1 MPGGLLNLISY
12 GSQNVFLT
20 GNPSKTFF
28 KTTYSKYTNFG
39 LQKFRI
45 DFDGQ
50 KILKLNE
57 PSVFNFKVPRYADLL
72 MDTYLVVTLPHIWS
86 PVMPPNCNLNNG
98 QGTLYNTWRPYEFK
112 WIKNLGT
119 QMIKSVRFTIGGQL
133 IQEFTG
139 DYLYNVVERDFNNVK
154 KDLYYKMTG
163 NVSELNDPANS
174 NGKINIYPS
183 AMQGTNT
190 DSNLLGPEPSIRSR
204 KLYIPINIWFTLASK
219 MAFPIV
225 SLQYLELN
233 IEITIR
239 PVRELFVIR
248 NVTGE
253 DNGLFGYYQRPDF
266 SFWEY
271 SFYRFLQPPPDLSL
285 NQNSYTDKRTNWNAD
300 VHLISTYAFLSDDE
314 IRHFALNEQHYLVK
328 QSYTTK
334 YNNIV
339 GSNIIDLKSLGMI
352 SSWMWFF
359 QRSDINLR
367 NEWSN
372 YTNWPYDFLPSN
384 VITPNGNTNPINC
397 NGTNFY
403 ASEDLSNNLTGIL
416 ITGDFNPTNE
426 KDIMLTW
433 GLLLDGKYR
442 ENEQDAGVFNY
453 IEKYVRTTGNSP
465 DGLYCYN
472 FCLNSN
478 INETQPSGAIN
489 LSKFQHIQFQI
500 KTITPVL
507 NPNAQFLSICS
518 ATTDGVIIGVN
529 KSVWNIYDYT
539 YDLTV
544 LEERYNILKFNSG
557 LGGLVYAR

>member
-50 KILKLNE
+50 RTLKLNE

-86 PVMPPNCNLNNG
+86 PVMPPKCVNDG
-98 QGTLYNTWRPYEFK
+98 PGTLYHTWRPYEFK

-133 IQEFTG
+133 IQEYTG

-183 AMQGTNT
+183 AMQGTNA
-190 DSNLLGPEPSIRSR
+190 DSNILGPEPSIRSR
-204 KLYIPINIWFTLASK
+204 KLYIPINVWFTLASK

-225 SLQYLELN
+225 SLQYLELD

-239 PVRELFVIR
+239 PVKELFVIR

-266 SFWEY
+266 SYWEY

-285 NQNSYTDKRTNWNAD
+285 NQSSYTDTRTNWNAD

-314 IRHFALNEQHYLVK
+314 IRNFALNEQHYLVK

-334 YNNIV
+334 FNNVV
-339 GSNIIDLKSLGMI
+339 GSNVIDLKSLGMI

-359 QRSDINLR
+359 QRSDVNLR

-372 YTNWPYDFLPSN
+372 YTNWPYDYLPSN

-397 NGTNFY
+397 GGTNYY
-403 ASEDLSNNLTGIL
+403 ASEDLSGNFTGIL
-416 ITGDFNPTNE
+416 VSGDFNPTNQ

-442 ENEQDAGVFNY
+442 ENELDAGVFNY

-478 INETQPSGAIN
+478 VNDTQPSGAIN
-489 LSKFQHIQFQI
+489 LSKFQNIQFQV
-500 KTITPVL
+500 KTFTPVL
-507 NPNAQFLSICS
+507 DPSAQFLSICS
-518 ATTDGVIIGVN
+518 ATEDGVIIGVN

-557 LGGLVYAR
+557 LGGLMYAR